1 MKYLRMMIPA
11 ALALAGCGTEATD
24 LTVLRCTAGGTP
36 PPTDCALLQMVARDG
51 AGNVIPFATVKVDSV
66 VTGLGIAY
74 RSGSA
79 PTAGDG
85 GFSLLVFRVNRFQQP
100 TTPDTATVEVKMFNG
115 ATPVSRAAVRMH
127 FSPLEEVLLITA
139 GTATFTAYP

>member
-1 MKYLRMMIPA
+1 VTLPA

-24 LTVLRCTAGGTP
+24 LTTLRCTAGGTP
-36 PPTDCALLQMVARDG
+36 PPTDCAFLQMVARDG
-51 AGNVIPFATVKVDSV
+51 TGNVIPFVTVKVDSV
-66 VTGLGIAY
+66 IGLGVAY

-100 TTPDTATVEVKMFNG
+100 TVPDTATVEVKVYNG
-115 ATPVSRAAVRMH
+115 TTPVSRAAVRMH

-139 GTATFTAYP
+139 GTATFIAYP

>member
-1 MKYLRMMIPA
+1 MRLLRLMLPA
-11 ALALAGCGTEATD
+11 AVALAGCGTEATD
-24 LTVLRCTAGGTP
+24 ITTLRCTAGGTP
-36 PPTDCALLQMVARDG
+36 PPTDCAFLQMVARDG

-66 VTGLGIAY
+66 VTGIGVAY
-74 RSGSA
+74 RSGSVA
-79 PTAGDG
+79 TAGDG

-100 TTPDTATVEVKMFNG
+100 AEPDTATVEVKLFDG
-115 ATPVSRAAVRMH
+115 TTPVSRAAVRMR